1 MSNIR
6 IIKRD
11 DYMSDDTVELKVDV
25 GVLKQKVI
33 NITELCA
40 KMDTI
45 IEKLVEQHGRYI
57 EKVYV
62 DMEKSRLETETEI
75 NKIHSRIEVII
86 DKMQDSEH
94 RLLAEMKSMKSDFD
108 MSNKKQKEALAKL
121 LEWKW
126 AIVGGVVAI
135 GWLIS
140 HIKLD
145 TLSTLIAP
153 ATGAVLR

>member
-1 MSNIR
+1 MPI
-6 IIKRD
+6 
-11 DYMSDDTVELKVDV
+11 DDTVELKVDV

-86 DKMQDSEH
+86 DKMQDSEL
-94 RLLAEMKSMKSDFD
+94 RLLTEMKSMKSDFD
-108 MSNKKQKEALAKL
+108 ASNKKQKEAISKL

-126 AIVGGVVAI
+126 AVVGGIIAV

-145 TLSTLIAP
+145 TLATLIAP
-153 ATGAVLR
+153 AAGAILH